1 MEDKLGG
8 REQTVHPPYREW
20 EELCEAFGL
29 VYRFEFRGPVEE
41 PPRWEVRLRD
51 PDGVLLFP
59 QPVRGRTEDEAR
71 WRAEEVLQN
80 WAAIRRLYAA
90 AQRAADRVAPG
101 AQVVLN
107 ERAVELEVELAGP
120 WALRAPFLASR
131 DQVTDPHRTEE
142 EWETSLELHFR
153 SHAIRLG

>member
-1 MEDKLGG
+1 M
-8 REQTVHPPYREW
+8 RPPYREW
-20 EELCEAFGL
+20 EEMFEAFG
-29 VYRFEFRGPVEE
+29 VTYRFEFRGPVED

-51 PDGVLLFP
+51 PEGAYLFP

-107 ERAVELEVELAGP
+107 ERAVELEVELVGP
-120 WALRAPFLASR
+120 WALRTPFLATR
-131 DQVTDPHRTEE
+131 EEAMDVDRTEE
-142 EWETSLELHFR
+142 EWETSFELHFR
-153 SHAIRLG
+153 SHAVRLGESAGP

>member
-1 MEDKLGG
+1 M
-8 REQTVHPPYREW
+8 RPAYREW
-20 EELCEAFGL
+20 EESFEAFGA

-51 PDGVLLFP
+51 PEGALLFP

-101 AQVVLN
+101 AEVVLN
-107 ERAVELEVELAGP
+107 ERAVELEVALSGP
-120 WALRAPFLASR
+120 WILLVPFLTSR
-131 DQVTDPHRTEE
+131 NEVTDPDRTEE
-142 EWETSLELHFR
+142 EWEVQLAAHFLQHGVR
-153 SHAIRLG
+153 VPG